1 MKVPKRLGIA
11 LMGIAGLFGMRTPPE
26 PEVIARTAPA
36 PRPEDTRPPRSRRFE
51 IEAPEDEHDGTADAK
66 R

>member
-36 PRPEDTRPPRSRRFE
+36 PRPEDTRPPRLRRRE
-51 IEAPEDEHDGTADAK
+51 AEAPDADRKSSDEAS
-66 R
+66 

>member
-1 MKVPKRLGIA
+1 MKVPKRVGIV

-36 PRPEDTRPPRSRRFE
+36 PRPEDTRPPRGRRNG
-51 IEAPEDEHDGTADAK
+51 IEAPDPSDRAEDATP
-66 R
+66 